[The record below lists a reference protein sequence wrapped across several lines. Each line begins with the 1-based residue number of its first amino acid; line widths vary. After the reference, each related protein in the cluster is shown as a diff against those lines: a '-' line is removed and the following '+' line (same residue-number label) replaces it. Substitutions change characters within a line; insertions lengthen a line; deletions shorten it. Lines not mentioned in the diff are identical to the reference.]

1 MIKKIYLAGGC
12 FWGIEEYYSR
22 LEGVAN
28 TLAAMPTVQPQILFT
43 KRFAQE
49 LQTLQK
55 P

>member
-28 TLAAMPTVQPQILFT
+28 TIAGYANGT
-43 KRFAQE
+43 
-49 LQTLQK
+49 TLL
-55 P
+55 